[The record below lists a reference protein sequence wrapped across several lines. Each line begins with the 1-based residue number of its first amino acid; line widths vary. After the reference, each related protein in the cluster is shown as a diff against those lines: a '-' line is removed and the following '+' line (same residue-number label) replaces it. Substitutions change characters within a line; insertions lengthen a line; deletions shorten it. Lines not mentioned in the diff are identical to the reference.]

1 MTRNETPNQE
11 TWEDFQGK
19 FIKAEMIK
27 KFPALFIPTS
37 LKTYYDD
44 EENARLTYTGEIEG
58 KKKDF
63 EPNKTNIEI
72 IRNSGITS
80 PSKLL
85 GRKVF
90 FKSVM
95 NFNPQLKKKVPS
107 IEIERIE

>member
-1 MTRNETPNQE
+1 MLI
-11 TWEDFQGK
+11 
-19 FIKAEMIK
+19 FIPYQVNKAEMIK
-27 KFPALFIPTS
+27 KFPALFIPIS

-44 EENARLTYTGEIEG
+44 DEKARLTYTGEIEG

-72 IRNSGITS
+72 IRNSGIKS
-80 PSKLL
+80 PSELIGK
-85 GRKVF
+85 KIW

-107 IEIERIE
+107 IEIDKIE